1 MKMNDLIMKNG
12 YIVHRP
18 TSNGNIGMLFKGW
31 DASGEKYI
39 FGHNNGMIFVDHD
52 SAHEVSKALGDDWQ
66 VKKLSDLTAQDLE
79 TMDALA
85 AIFD

>member
-1 MKMNDLIMKNG
+1 MNMNDPIVKNG

-31 DASGEKYI
+31 DASGEEYI
-39 FGHNNGMIFVDHD
+39 FGHNNGMIFIDHD
-52 SAHEVSKALGDDWQ
+52 FAQEVAKALGDEWQ
-66 VKKLSDLTAQDLE
+66 VKRLTELTAQDLA